1 MAFAP
6 VPTSPE
12 EQARWIESG
21 MRYDILCGHWAEW
34 AEQRHAD
41 LFAEEIRTF
50 LPPAEVSRNPALNYH
65 SQLAI
70 VYDQNPTV
78 TATEEGV
85 EIDADD
91 LAAIVTDELWQVE
104 QQNGLLTSGCNEALI
119 RLDVDPEADPDH
131 VHYRCV
137 PAHRVEAWA
146 DPSDPSNPWGIRELR
161 PRTDPVTNLEEW
173 TWEEWDVSTPTPTF
187 RITAKDANGNE
198 QNVTEKYA
206 GSAEFPYIDDEGP
219 IFPYVL
225 YHRQHTRQ
233 LWSPFTGSE
242 LFSGTL
248 TVSALWTLWLSGVR
262 DGAHPLRVVLNGTVV
277 GGKVVKQLGG
287 GGGSAPI
294 EQAVVNP
301 MALLQIH
308 DVKQGQ
314 SASIGQ
320 WQPAMDPK
328 SAAESIESY
337 EAGLGT
343 YAGVSPADLSRGS
356 ASASGY
362 SIIVSRDGQRKA
374 VQRMIPGRRVGDARL
389 LATAARLANRYL
401 GTSLPTSRGA
411 YSIQYHTLPETTEE
425 RAAKLSEAKELLA
438 LGLMSKVEAYM
449 LFHPGVKEDAAEA
462 ALAKIAGR
470 PTIEPPDPPDAPP
483 AVDEDSPAPDPE
495 S

>member
-1 MAFAP
+1 
-6 VPTSPE
+6 
-12 EQARWIESG
+12 
-21 MRYDILCGHWAEW
+21 MRYDILCGQWQEH

-41 LFAEEIRTF
+41 LFADEIRTF

-70 VYDQNPTV
+70 VYDETPTV
-78 TATEEGV
+78 SAVVDGED
-85 EIDADD
+85 IDADD
-91 LAAIVTDELWQVE
+91 LGAIVTDELWQVD

-119 RLDVDPEADPDH
+119 RLDVDPVADPDH

-146 DPSDPSNPWGIRELR
+146 DPSDPSNPWRIRELR
-161 PRTDPVTNLEEW
+161 PRTDPATGLEEW

-187 RITAKDANGNE
+187 RITAQDSTGHAVD
-198 QNVTEKYA
+198 VTAKYA
-206 GSAEFPYIDDEGP
+206 TGTEYPYIDPDGAAIFPYI
-219 IFPYVL
+219 L

-262 DGAHPLRVVLNGTVV
+262 DGAHPLRVVLNGSVV

-287 GGGSAPI
+287 GGGSSPI

-343 YAGVSPADLSRGS
+343 YAGVSPADLSHGS

-374 VQRMIPGRRVGDARL
+374 VQRMIPGRRAGDTRL
-389 LATAARLANRYL
+389 LATAARMANGHL
-401 GTSLPTSRGA
+401 GTALPTSPAA
-411 YSIQYHTLPETTEE
+411 YSIQYRSLPETTEE
-425 RAAKLSEAKELLA
+425 RAVKLAEAKELLA
-438 LGLMSKVEAYM
+438 LKLMSKVEAYM

-462 ALAKIAGR
+462 ALAKIAA
-470 PTIEPPDPPDAPP
+470 PMATEPAAVSADTTTPEPDP
-483 AVDEDSPAPDPE
+483 SPE